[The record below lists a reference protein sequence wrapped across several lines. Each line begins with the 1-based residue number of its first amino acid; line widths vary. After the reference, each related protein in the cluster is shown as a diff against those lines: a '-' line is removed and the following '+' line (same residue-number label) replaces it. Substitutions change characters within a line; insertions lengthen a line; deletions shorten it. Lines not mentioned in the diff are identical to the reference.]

1 MIVRK
6 NIKDLEVDPGD
17 QMNYLW
23 EFYSKRL
30 KWVKLQKDVLKLKKD
45 MSLHNKKGSLN
56 LHYYEHVIDSQ

>member
-45 MSLHNKKGSLN
+45 LSLHNKRA
-56 LHYYEHVIDSQ
+56 H